1 MTDSGSHNVDHHIR
15 NSRMAVLLLLLVLL
29 ALPTAINGGSNV
41 RGGGWAELPSDQ
53 DEERE
58 QKPRANSETTT
69 ETTDDTSVD
78 MDDDANVAIAITSE
92 EDGVGAD
99 PLADGDIFTQAES
112 IDYFKD
118 VRPVYVR
125 VFIYR
130 FSHYC
135 ILP

>member
-1 MTDSGSHNVDHHIR
+1 MRSHFI
-15 NSRMAVLLLLLVLL
+15 SSFFPLLLLVLL